1 MGGVR
6 SSLDSARDPIPWDI
20 VLGPSRPPSKPP
32 SGDPFEEGDVAL
44 EERQKTEIPRR
55 FLVIFH
61 NDDYT
66 TQEFVVHVL
75 MEIFHKDETAA
86 FAVMLEVHH
95 RGWGVAGTYSR
106 DVAETK
112 VEQVLN
118 YARERGHP
126 LKVTAE
132 PEGYEG

>member
-1 MGGVR
+1 MGEVR
-6 SSLDSARDPIPWDI
+6 LSENQSPQAPRETVSA
-20 VLGPSRPPSKPP
+20 GPSGPPKTP
-32 SGDPFEEGDVAL
+32 SGAPHEEGDVAIQ
-44 EERQKTEIPRR
+44 EREKTAVPRR
-55 FLVIFH
+55 FLVVFH

-75 MEIFHKDETAA
+75 MAIFHKDETSA
-86 FAVMLEVHH
+86 FAIMLEVHH

-112 VEQVLN
+112 VEQVMN

>member
-1 MGGVR
+1 MGVTQER
-6 SSLDSARDPIPWDI
+6 IRPYAAST
-20 VLGPSRPPSKPP
+20 RPPSK
-32 SGDPFEEGDVAL
+32 GDPDEQGDLAL
-44 EERQKTEIPRR
+44 QERPKTAQPRK
-55 FLVIFH
+55 FVVIFH

-75 MEIFHKDETAA
+75 TTVFHKDTMAA
-86 FAVMLEVHH
+86 HQIMLQVHH
-95 RGWGVAGTYSR
+95 RGWGVAGLYSR

-112 VEQVLN
+112 VQQVMS

-132 PEGYEG
+132 PEGYGDDE

>member
-1 MGGVR
+1 MR
-6 SSLDSARDPIPWDI
+6 FCLDSASDPTWAPI
-20 VLGPSRPPSKPP
+20 VLGPSRPPSAP
-32 SGDPFEEGDVAL
+32 STGDPHEEGDVAL
-44 EERQKTEIPRR
+44 EEREKTEVPRR

-75 MEIFHKDETAA
+75 MAIFHKDETSA

-126 LKVTAE
+126 LKVSAE

>member
-1 MGGVR
+1 V
-6 SSLDSARDPIPWDI
+6 
-20 VLGPSRPPSKPP
+20 
-32 SGDPFEEGDVAL
+32 
-44 EERQKTEIPRR
+44 
-55 FLVIFH
+55 FH

-75 MEIFHKDETAA
+75 VAVFHKDEMAA
-86 FAVMLEVHH
+86 FAIMLEVHH
-95 RGWGVAGTYSR
+95 RGWGVAGVYSR

-126 LKVTAE
+126 LKVSAE

>member
-1 MGGVR
+1 MVGVSFHTGILMG
-6 SSLDSARDPIPWDI
+6 SAP
-20 VLGPSRPPSKPP
+20 PPSQTPD
-32 SGDPFEEGDVAL
+32 GEGEIVL
-44 EERQKTEIPRR
+44 EERQSTRKPRR
-55 FLVIFH
+55 FVVVFH

-75 MEIFHKDETAA
+75 MHVFHKDSTAA
-86 FAVMLEVHH
+86 TQIMLQVHH
-95 RGWGVAGTYSR
+95 RGWGVAGIYSR

-112 VEQVLN
+112 VEQVHA

-132 PEGYEG
+132 PEGYGEDT

>member
-1 MGGVR
+1 MT
-6 SSLDSARDPIPWDI
+6 DPGLGDELNKIEPLR
-20 VLGPSRPPSKPP
+20 LGPSRPPSKDP
-32 SGDPFEEGDVAL
+32 SEDGDVAI
-44 EERQKTEIPRR
+44 EVRKKTEVPRR
-55 FLVIFH
+55 FLVVFH

-75 MEIFHKDETAA
+75 MTIFHKDETSA
-86 FAVMLEVHH
+86 FAIMLEVHH
-95 RGWGVAGTYSR
+95 RGWGVAGAYSR

-112 VEQVLN
+112 VEQVLG

>member
-1 MGGVR
+1 MNKIEPLR
-6 SSLDSARDPIPWDI
+6 
-20 VLGPSRPPSKPP
+20 LGPSRPPSKDP
-32 SGDPFEEGDVAL
+32 SEDGDVAI
-44 EERQKTEIPRR
+44 EVRKKTEVPRR
-55 FLVIFH
+55 FLVVFH

-75 MEIFHKDETAA
+75 MTIFHKDETSA
-86 FAVMLEVHH
+86 FAIMLEVHH
-95 RGWGVAGTYSR
+95 RGWGVAGAYSR

-112 VEQVLN
+112 VEQVLG

>member
-1 MGGVR
+1 MR
-6 SSLDSARDPIPWDI
+6 SSQKPARDPVSDAF
-20 VLGPSRPPSKPP
+20 VLGQSRPPSKPP
-32 SGDPFEEGDVAL
+32 SSKPREEGDVAIQ
-44 EERQKTEIPRR
+44 ERQKTEVPRR
-55 FLVIFH
+55 FLVVFH

-75 MEIFHKDETAA
+75 MAIFHKDETSA
-86 FAVMLEVHH
+86 FAIMLEVHH

>member
-1 MGGVR
+1 MANDYDNDNDLDRGV
-6 SSLDSARDPIPWDI
+6 ITETEKKTK
-20 VLGPSRPPSKPP
+20 KPP
-32 SGDPFEEGDVAL
+32 LYKVL
-44 EERQKTEIPRR
+44 
-55 FLVIFH
+55 LH

-75 MEIFHKDETAA
+75 KAVFHIDETAA
-86 FAVMLEVHH
+86 FAIMLEVHH
-95 RGWGVAGTYSR
+95 RGWGIAGIYSR

-112 VEQVLN
+112 VEQVLA

>member
-1 MGGVR
+1 MPVP
-6 SSLDSARDPIPWDI
+6 LDSTPKQ
-20 VLGPSRPPSKPP
+20 PSPEHQ
-32 SGDPFEEGDVAL
+32 DDLVVEEQNKVD
-44 EERQKTEIPRR
+44 RPRR
-55 FLVIFH
+55 YVVVFH

-75 MEIFHKDETAA
+75 VDQFHKSATEATQI
-86 FAVMLEVHH
+86 MLQVHH
-95 RGWGVAGTYSR
+95 RGWGVVGVYGR

-112 VEQVLN
+112 VSTVMA
-118 YARERGHP
+118 YARRHGQP

>member
-1 MGGVR
+1 ME
-6 SSLDSARDPIPWDI
+6 
-20 VLGPSRPPSKPP
+20 GP
-32 SGDPFEEGDVAL
+32 GEEGDLVVQ
-44 EERQKTEIPRR
+44 ERQKTARPRR
-55 FLVIFH
+55 YLVVFH

-75 MEIFHKDETAA
+75 VTLFHKNTTEAIQI
-86 FAVMLEVHH
+86 MLEVHH
-95 RGWGVAGTYSR
+95 RGWGVVGTYSR

-112 VEQVLN
+112 VAQVMS

>member
-1 MGGVR
+1 MRKRCVIGPMPVP
-6 SSLDSARDPIPWDI
+6 LDSTPKQ
-20 VLGPSRPPSKPP
+20 PSPEHQ
-32 SGDPFEEGDVAL
+32 DDLVVEEQNKVD
-44 EERQKTEIPRR
+44 RPRR
-55 FLVIFH
+55 YVVVFH

-75 MEIFHKDETAA
+75 VDQFHKSATEATQI
-86 FAVMLEVHH
+86 MLQVHH
-95 RGWGVAGTYSR
+95 RGWGVVGVYGR

-112 VEQVLN
+112 VSTVMA
-118 YARERGHP
+118 YARRHGQP